1 MTVGVSST
9 FLRIQRLARA
19 QSRNVDELA
28 RLYLLEGML
37 TRIAASPYSGDFVLK
52 GGVLLAAFA
61 LRRPTKDIDLEATRV
76 RNDVGEVSARIQEI
90 AGVDL
95 EDGIAFHTGSMRAEA
110 IREGDEYQGIRVRHE
125 GSIGRYI
132 SVVGLDVSFG
142 DPIWPEPQQVEVP
155 RILEAEGINPVKVLG
170 YPLAMVIAEK
180 TVTMMQRGE
189 ANTRWRDFADV
200 ITISR
205 HHTFTSGGVRS
216 AMDAVAGHRKTEL
229 SAVAQSL
236 EDMAEVAQAK
246 WERWRGDQ
254 ANADDLP
261 ASFADVVAEVSRFI
275 DPLIRGVGLGMEWD
289 PSTGT
294 WK

>member
-9 FLRIQRLARA
+9 FLRIQKLARA
-19 QSRNVDELA
+19 QGRNVDELA

-37 TRIAASPYSGDFVLK
+37 TRIAASPFAGDFVLK

-61 LRRPTKDIDLEATRV
+61 LRRPTKDIDLEATGV
-76 RNDVGEVSARIQEI
+76 RNDVTDVSARIHEI
-90 AGVDL
+90 AAIDL
-95 EDGIAFHTGSMRAEA
+95 DDGIIFDTGSIRAEA
-110 IREGDEYQGIRVRHE
+110 IREGDEYQGIRVRLE
-125 GSIGRYI
+125 GGIGRYH

-142 DPIWPEPQQVEVP
+142 DPIWPAPQQVEVP

-200 ITISR
+200 IVISR
-205 HHTFTSGGVRS
+205 NHTFTSGGVRS
-216 AMDAVAGHRKTEL
+216 AMDAVAGHRTIEL
-229 SAVAQSL
+229 SAVTQTL
-236 EDMAEVAQAK
+236 KGMAVIAQAK
-246 WERWRGDQ
+246 WGRWRGDQ

-261 ASFADVVAEVSRFI
+261 ASFADAIAIVGRFI
-275 DPLIRGVGLGMEWD
+275 DPLIQGIGSDLEWE
-289 PSTGT
+289 PITGT
-294 WK
+294 WR